1 MKTNALILM
10 VAVAGFGAASAQ
22 TPSGRPPGQEAAV
35 QAMHKACASDS
46 ASLCPGVSPH
56 EALGCMRKF
65 MDKLSPA
72 CRQSIID
79 LPPGPGQTQT
89 PKPN

>member
-1 MKTNALILM
+1 MKANALILV

-22 TPSGRPPGQEAAV
+22 TPSERTPAQKAAV
-35 QAMHKACASDS
+35 QAMHMACASDS
-46 ASLCPGVSPH
+46 ATLCPGVSPH
-56 EALGCMRKF
+56 EALGCMRKI

-79 LPPGPGQTQT
+79 LPPGPGQT